1 MTEAMVD
8 DALVEATPE
17 DREAAIRH
25 LEHTG
30 RSREDLCG
38 RMIRDGWWDH
48 NEDVQA
54 FARHRL
60 AGVAAG
66 REEAA
71 RYLEAEAEHY
81 RHAQD
86 NANSPGNK
94 LYRMGQKDACLLEAT
109 AIRQRGE

>member
-8 DALVEATPE
+8 DALVES
-17 DREAAIRH
+17 REAAASW
-25 LEHTG
+25 LA
-30 RSREDLCG
+30 RSPYDVVKAEAE
-38 RMIRDGWWDH
+38 MIRLGYLDGHDL
-48 NEDVQA
+48 VQA
-54 FARHRL
+54 FIACRL

-71 RYLEAEAEHY
+71 VHLEAEAACY
-81 RHAQD
+81 RHVQD
-86 NANSPGNK
+86 NANSPGDK